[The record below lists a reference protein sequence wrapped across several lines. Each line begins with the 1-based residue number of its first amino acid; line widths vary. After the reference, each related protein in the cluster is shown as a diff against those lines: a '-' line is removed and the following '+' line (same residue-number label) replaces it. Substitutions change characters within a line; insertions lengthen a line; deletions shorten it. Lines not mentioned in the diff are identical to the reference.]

1 MIHQNDTLWPLSL
14 LQRFLVFF
22 PPKTGCRLKIVLPSF
37 PARVVRGELH
47 LWVEK
52 HLQINFSKDI
62 WLYSGQSYWGRFC
75 HMVSHWEDR
84 NMITTILLFE
94 LTVAS
99 HQRVTVKKECRSQ
112 RGDPQMFILGD
123 LTRVAWQGKEG
134 ERSQMIG
141 WDPKTEVGTPSR
153 QRK

>member
-1 MIHQNDTLWPLSL
+1 M
-14 LQRFLVFF
+14 
-22 PPKTGCRLKIVLPSF
+22 
-37 PARVVRGELH
+37 
-47 LWVEK
+47 
-52 HLQINFSKDI
+52 
-62 WLYSGQSYWGRFC
+62 
-75 HMVSHWEDR
+75 SHWDDW

-153 QRK
+153 QRN